1 MDLEKAKSLLWEDAE
16 WMSDEEIQKTI
27 DLIQAIVDIVIEN
40 YLSERDLA

>member
-1 MDLEKAKSLLWEDAE
+1 MDLEEAKSLLWEDAE